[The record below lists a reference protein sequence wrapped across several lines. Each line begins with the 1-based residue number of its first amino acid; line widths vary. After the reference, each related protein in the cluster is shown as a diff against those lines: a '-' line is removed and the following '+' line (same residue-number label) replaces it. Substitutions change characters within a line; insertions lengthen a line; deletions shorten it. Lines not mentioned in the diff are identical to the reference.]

1 MSLMVL
7 RRRLKFGLL
16 AFLMLIVYV
25 GLLATAGC
33 NSVEENEQ
41 TSIDAIWAET
51 VPEAGAETVYGI
63 PLSLDNT
70 QRFVD
75 WYYDIELSSEEK
87 DIKNTALNSLKAPC
101 CDDYSL
107 RTC

>member
-1 MSLMVL
+1 MVL
-7 RRRLKFGLL
+7 RQRLKFGLL
-16 AFLMLIVYV
+16 AFLMLMISVV
-25 GLLATAGC
+25 LLAPVGC
-33 NSVEENEQ
+33 SSVKENEH
-41 TSIDAIWAET
+41 TSIDTIWAET

-70 QRFVD
+70 QQFID
-75 WYYDIELSSEEK
+75 WYYDIELSSDEE